1 MNPADN
7 SHAADL
13 FRFLHRPAYLVKVIC
28 QMIIGLGVAVT
39 LIAKVY
45 MLVLT
50 DYQCTPDM
58 NTLGNSIRCGNTLAI
73 MAYAL
78 ALYAG
83 FELAFR
89 MFREGVQ
96 GAIDPLIIGVCSVF
110 LLLISMLN
118 LESANWQIAMLLTS
132 LTLTIAAL
140 LFCRER
146 FGNTNN
152 NANRSEQKA
161 NLPEGQTQQ
170 QGRRNMP
177 WEGQSDT
184 NR

>member
-28 QMIIGLGVAVT
+28 QMIIGLGIAVT

-50 DYQCTPDM
+50 DYQCMADT
-58 NTLGNSIRCGNTLAI
+58 NSLGNRIRCGNTLAI

-118 LESANWQIAMLLTS
+118 LESASWQIAMLLTS
-132 LTLTIAAL
+132 LTVTIAAL
-140 LFCRER
+140 LFCRDR
-146 FGNTNN
+146 FASTDKS
-152 NANRSEQKA
+152 RQ
-161 NLPEGQTQQ
+161 LPEQETNPS
-170 QGRRNMP
+170 GRRNMP
-177 WEGQSDT
+177 WEGQSD
-184 NR
+184 R